1 MFSIDRQNQIVK
13 IISEKGSASI
23 KELSSILNVTEMTIN
38 RDLKKLQ
45 NQNLIKRVHG
55 GATCQR
61 RLLGEIKFSER
72 IYSHIKEKEM
82 IAKKAVE
89 HIKEGDS
96 LILYGSTTTLI
107 LAKEIA
113 RKNISNITVVTN
125 SDYMVNELKM
135 LTDITIISTGGEY
148 IPKLGLYSG
157 MYAEMILSEIR
168 INKIFFSVAGLS
180 FDDGLTDSEPSE
192 ISLKNKM
199 FEISGEKILILTS
212 DKFNCSSIHKL
223 APLSMADRIIT
234 DKNVSKED
242 ISKIKEMGI
251 AIEIASE

>member
-13 IISEKGSASI
+13 IISEKGSVSI
-23 KELSSILNVTEMTIN
+23 RELSSIFNVTEMTIN

-45 NQNLIKRVHG
+45 DQNLVKRIHG

-72 IYSHIKEKEM
+72 ISSHIKEKEM
-82 IAKKAVE
+82 IARKAVE
-89 HIKEGDS
+89 YVREGDS

-113 RKNISNITVVTN
+113 RKNIGNITIVTN
-125 SDYMVNELKM
+125 SDYIVNELKM
-135 LTDITIISTGGEY
+135 MPDITIISTGGEY
-148 IPKLGLYSG
+148 IAKLGLYAG

-199 FEISGEKILILTS
+199 FEISGEKILLLTS

-223 APLSMADRIIT
+223 APLSRTDKIIT
-234 DKNVSKED
+234 DRNISKED
-242 ISKIKEMGI
+242 ILKIKKTGI
-251 AIEIASE
+251 ALEIASE